1 MRCGTA
7 LRARRSGNSPIASF
21 LAICV
26 YFALG
31 EGTVEAVLARLSL
44 ALAFGTKAYAPLD
57 LPLIALIVAL
67 GTSRSRAIRLA
78 AIGAVAVVV
87 GSTWNFV
94 NLVKTGSYE
103 GHVPNEDAFYSLHGF
118 FGLVA
123 IPARRSREAQDR

>member
-57 LPLIALIVAL
+57 LPLIALIARDL
-67 GTSRSRAIRLA
+67 LA